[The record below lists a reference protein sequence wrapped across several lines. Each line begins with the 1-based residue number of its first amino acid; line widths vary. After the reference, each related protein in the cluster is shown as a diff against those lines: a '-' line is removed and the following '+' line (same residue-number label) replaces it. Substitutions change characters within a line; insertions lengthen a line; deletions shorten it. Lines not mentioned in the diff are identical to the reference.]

1 MKKPKKPKELDTLS
15 DALFWLRLWRLFN
28 KQH

>member
-1 MKKPKKPKELDTLS
+1 MKKPNKPYELDTLS